1 MASDSAVDLAQKDQ
15 LRRTL
20 TVLPRVRVAIVDDD
34 ESCREAVQELLR
46 ANDFDVQM
54 FASAEAL
61 LASSDWLECDCMLVD
76 ATLPGASGPE
86 LQRLLGARNIWK
98 PVVFVTGYDDA
109 GLRASVIAAGAIE
122 CLYKP
127 YEEDELLSSLQKAM
141 AAGAAASSRAVP

>member
-1 MASDSAVDLAQKDQ
+1 MASNSTVCLAQKDQ
-15 LRRTL
+15 SLRTL
-20 TVLPRVRVAIVDDD
+20 AASPRVRVAIVDDD

-54 FASAEAL
+54 FGSAEEL
-61 LASSDWLECDCMLVD
+61 LRSSDWLECDCMLVD

-86 LQRLLGARNIWK
+86 LQRLLGARNISK

-109 GLRASVIAAGAIE
+109 ALREMVMAAGAIE

-127 YEEDELLSSLQKAM
+127 YEEDELLASLRKAM
-141 AAGAAASSRAVP
+141 VGGVTPSSRAVP